1 MAQKNH
7 QSIYPCIWCQHNNAR
22 EIADFYVSVFPDTKI
37 TDENQYVN
45 IITIGG
51 QRIMLLNGN
60 AETTPNPSIS
70 LMYMTTSEKEVE
82 DLYVKLTEGGSTLM
96 PLDSYP
102 FSPKYAWVEDRYGV
116 SWQLIAGESKDI
128 IQKVVPTIMFTGDNN
143 GKAEE
148 AMAFYTSLFPES
160 ETRGIL
166 RYTGEEGEIAGNI
179 QHAEFVVNGY
189 LLMSMDSSYPHAFN
203 FNEGVSLVVE
213 CDTQEEI
220 DHYWHGL
227 TADGGKEVMCGWL
240 TDKYGVSWQITPS
253 EFEELILKSPKVFEA
268 MLKMKKLDI
277 RKLKEAAESPV

>member
-1 MAQKNH
+1 MAQQNH
-7 QSIYPCIWCQHNNAR
+7 QPIYPCIWCKNNNAR

-45 IITIGG
+45 IIAIGG

-82 DLYVKLTEGGSTLM
+82 DLYAKLTEGGSTLM
-96 PLDSYP
+96 ALDSYP

-116 SWQLIAGESKDI
+116 SWQLIAGEAKDI
-128 IQKVVPTIMFTGDNN
+128 IQKVVPTMMFTGDNN
-143 GKAEE
+143 GKADE
-148 AMAFYTSLFPES
+148 AMHLYTSLFPES
-160 ETRGIL
+160 EIRGIL
-166 RYTGEEGEIAGNI
+166 RYTGEEGETRGNI

-189 LLMSMDSSYPHAFN
+189 LMMAMDSSYPHASN

-220 DHYWHGL
+220 DHYWDGL

-268 MLKMKKLDI
+268 MLKMKKIDI
-277 RKLKEAAESPV
+277 GKLKEAAELPE

>member
-7 QSIYPCIWCQHNNAR
+7 QPIYPCIWCKNNNAP
-22 EIADFYVSVFPDTKI
+22 EMAGFYVSVFPDTKI
-37 TDENQYVN
+37 TDEDRYVD

-60 AETTPNPSIS
+60 EESFPNPSIS
-70 LMYMTTSEKEVE
+70 LMYLTTSEKEVE
-82 DLYVKLTEGGSTLM
+82 DLYAKLTQEGSTLM

-116 SWQLIAGESKDI
+116 SWQLIAAEAKDI
-128 IQKVVPTIMFTGDNN
+128 IQKVVPTMMFVGDNN

-148 AMAFYTSLFPES
+148 AMSFYTSLFPES
-160 ETRGIL
+160 GIRGIS
-166 RYTGEEGEIAGNI
+166 RYTGEEGETAGNI
-179 QHAEFVVNGY
+179 QHAEFALNGY

-220 DHYWHGL
+220 DHYWDGL
-227 TADGGKEVMCGWL
+227 TADGGQEVMCGWL
-240 TDKYGVSWQITPS
+240 TDKYGVSWQITPR

-268 MLKMKKLDI
+268 MLKIKKMDI
-277 RKLKEAAESPV
+277 RKLREAAESPE

>member
-1 MAQKNH
+1 MAQKDH
-7 QSIYPCIWCQHNNAR
+7 QPIYPCIWCMDNNAR
-22 EIADFYVSVFPDTKI
+22 EMANFYLSVFPDTKI
-37 TDENQYVN
+37 TDESQYVSM
-45 IITIGG
+45 ITVGG
-51 QRIMLLNGN
+51 QRIMLLNDN
-60 AETTPNPSIS
+60 TESAPNPSIS
-70 LMYMTTSEKEVE
+70 LMYMSTSEKEVE

-96 PLDSYP
+96 ALDSYP

-116 SWQLIAGESKDI
+116 SWQLITAEAKDI
-128 IQKVVPTIMFTGDNN
+128 IQKVVPTMMFTGDNN

-148 AMAFYTSLFPES
+148 AIHLYTSLFPES
-160 ETRGIL
+160 EIRGIL
-166 RYTGEEGEIAGNI
+166 RYTGEEGETRGNI

-189 LLMSMDSSYPHAFN
+189 LMMAMDSSYPHAFN

-220 DHYWHGL
+220 DHYWDGL

-268 MLKMKKLDI
+268 MLKMKKIDI
-277 RKLKEAAESPV
+277 GKLKEAAELPE